1 MSIKDRNIDMK
12 ELKKGIQMILTAF
25 NQQKEQFIKI
35 INSMKEKIILLE
47 DQIVKLKEENNIYQN
62 KLFTLQKNI
71 KCISKT
77 ICQLKDDEESV
88 EEKNNSYTEKYNK
101 SNSDDQ
107 EDNSVKL
114 SKDKNNIFFKKHSLN
129 KLEIKKPEKINNKII
144 QDLNNYF
151 NDYNNFYNREDDIT
165 IKNKD
170 NIFLNDVYKTLNSK
184 KNKNK
189 KESKTT
195 LSNIIIN
202 DEISSKSDKEIK
214 ENLYDNNNNINHDK

>member
-1 MSIKDRNIDMK
+1 MSINDRNIDMK

-25 NQQKEQFIKI
+25 NQQKAQFIKI

-47 DQIVKLKEENNIYQN
+47 DEIVKLKEENNLYQN

-77 ICQLKDDEESV
+77 ICQIKDDEESI
-88 EEKNNSYTEKYNK
+88 EEKNNSFTDKYDK
-101 SNSDDQ
+101 SNSIEQ
-107 EDNSVKL
+107 EDNAKL
-114 SKDKNNIFFKKHSLN
+114 TKEKNNIFFKKHSLN

-151 NDYNNFYNREDDIT
+151 NDYYNREDDIK
-165 IKNKD
+165 IKNKE
-170 NIFLNDVYKTLNSK
+170 NIYLNGVYMTLNNK

-189 KESKTT
+189 KESRSTI
-195 LSNIIIN
+195 SNNIN
-202 DEISSKSDKEIK
+202 EENNNKSDNKEIK
-214 ENLYDNNNNINHDK
+214 ENSSDNNNNDNINHDK

>member
-1 MSIKDRNIDMK
+1 MSINDRNVDMK

-25 NQQKEQFIKI
+25 NQQKAQFIKI

-47 DQIVKLKEENNIYQN
+47 DEIVKLKEENNLYQN

-77 ICQLKDDEESV
+77 ICQIKDDEESI
-88 EEKNNSYTEKYNK
+88 EEKNNSFNDKYDK
-101 SNSDDQ
+101 SNSIEQ
-107 EDNSVKL
+107 EDNAKL
-114 SKDKNNIFFKKHSLN
+114 TKEKNNIFFKKHSLN

-151 NDYNNFYNREDDIT
+151 NDYYNREDDIK
-165 IKNKD
+165 IKNKE
-170 NIFLNDVYKTLNSK
+170 NIYLNGVYMTLNNK

-189 KESKTT
+189 KESRSTI
-195 LSNIIIN
+195 SNNIN
-202 DEISSKSDKEIK
+202 EENNNKSDNKEIK
-214 ENLYDNNNNINHDK
+214 ENSSDNNNNDNINHDK

>member
-1 MSIKDRNIDMK
+1 MK

-25 NQQKEQFIKI
+25 NQQKAQFIKI

-47 DQIVKLKEENNIYQN
+47 DEIVKLKEENNLYQN

-77 ICQLKDDEESV
+77 ICQIKDDEESI
-88 EEKNNSYTEKYNK
+88 EEKNNSFTDKYDK
-101 SNSDDQ
+101 SNSIEQ
-107 EDNSVKL
+107 EDNAKL
-114 SKDKNNIFFKKHSLN
+114 SKEKNNIFFKKHSLN

-151 NDYNNFYNREDDIT
+151 NDYYNREDDIK
-165 IKNKD
+165 IKNKE
-170 NIFLNDVYKTLNSK
+170 NIYLNGVYMTLNNK

-189 KESKTT
+189 KESRSTI
-195 LSNIIIN
+195 SNNIN
-202 DEISSKSDKEIK
+202 EENNNKSDNKEIK
-214 ENLYDNNNNINHDK
+214 ENSSDNNNNDNINHDK

>member
-1 MSIKDRNIDMK
+1 MSINDRNVDMK

-25 NQQKEQFIKI
+25 NQQKAQFIKI

-47 DQIVKLKEENNIYQN
+47 DEIVKLKEENNLYQN

-77 ICQLKDDEESV
+77 ICQIKDDEESI
-88 EEKNNSYTEKYNK
+88 EEKNNSFTDKYDK
-101 SNSDDQ
+101 SNSIEQ
-107 EDNSVKL
+107 EDNAKL
-114 SKDKNNIFFKKHSLN
+114 SKEKNNIFFKKHSLN

-151 NDYNNFYNREDDIT
+151 NDYYNREDDIK
-165 IKNKD
+165 IKNKE
-170 NIFLNDVYKTLNSK
+170 NIYLNGVYMTLNNK

-189 KESKTT
+189 KESRSTI
-195 LSNIIIN
+195 SNNIN
-202 DEISSKSDKEIK
+202 EENNNKSDNKEIK
-214 ENLYDNNNNINHDK
+214 ENSSDNNNNDNINHDK

>member
-1 MSIKDRNIDMK
+1 MSINDRNIDMK

-25 NQQKEQFIKI
+25 NQQKAQFIKI

-47 DQIVKLKEENNIYQN
+47 DEIVKLKEENNLYQN

-77 ICQLKDDEESV
+77 ICQIKDDEESI
-88 EEKNNSYTEKYNK
+88 EEKNNSYTDKYDK
-101 SNSDDQ
+101 SNSIEQ
-107 EDNSVKL
+107 EDNAKL
-114 SKDKNNIFFKKHSLN
+114 TKEKNNIFFKKHSLN

-151 NDYNNFYNREDDIT
+151 NDYYNREDDIK
-165 IKNKD
+165 IKNKE
-170 NIFLNDVYKTLNSK
+170 NIYLNGVYMTLNNK

-189 KESKTT
+189 KESRSTI
-195 LSNIIIN
+195 SNNIN
-202 DEISSKSDKEIK
+202 EENNNKSDNKEIK
-214 ENLYDNNNNINHDK
+214 ENSSDNNNNDNINHDK

>member
-1 MSIKDRNIDMK
+1 MSINDRNIDMK

-25 NQQKEQFIKI
+25 NQQKAQYIKI

-47 DQIVKLKEENNIYQN
+47 DEIVKLKEENNLYQN

-77 ICQLKDDEESV
+77 ICQIKDDEESI
-88 EEKNNSYTEKYNK
+88 EEKNNSYTDKYDK
-101 SNSDDQ
+101 SNSIEQ
-107 EDNSVKL
+107 EDNVKL
-114 SKDKNNIFFKKHSLN
+114 AKEKNNIFFKKHSLN

-151 NDYNNFYNREDDIT
+151 NDYYNREDDIK
-165 IKNKD
+165 IKNKEK
-170 NIFLNDVYKTLNSK
+170 IYLNGVYLTLNNK

-189 KESKTT
+189 KESK
-195 LSNIIIN
+195 SNISNNIN
-202 DEISSKSDKEIK
+202 EESNNKSDNKEIK
-214 ENLYDNNNNINHDK
+214 DNSSDNNNNDNINLDK

>member
-1 MSIKDRNIDMK
+1 MSINDRNVDMK

-25 NQQKEQFIKI
+25 NQQKAQFIKI

-47 DQIVKLKEENNIYQN
+47 DEIVKLKEENNLYQN

-77 ICQLKDDEESV
+77 ICQIKDDEESI
-88 EEKNNSYTEKYNK
+88 EEKNNSFTDKYDK
-101 SNSDDQ
+101 SNSIEQ
-107 EDNSVKL
+107 EDNAKL
-114 SKDKNNIFFKKHSLN
+114 TKEKNNIFFKKHSLN

-151 NDYNNFYNREDDIT
+151 NDYYNREDDIK
-165 IKNKD
+165 IKNKE
-170 NIFLNDVYKTLNSK
+170 NIYLNGVYMTLNNK

-189 KESKTT
+189 KESRSTI
-195 LSNIIIN
+195 SNNIN
-202 DEISSKSDKEIK
+202 KENNNKSDNKEIK
-214 ENLYDNNNNINHDK
+214 ENSSDNNNNDNINHDK

>member
-1 MSIKDRNIDMK
+1 MSINDRNIDMK

-25 NQQKEQFIKI
+25 NQQKAQFIKI

-47 DQIVKLKEENNIYQN
+47 DEIVKLKEENNLYQN

-77 ICQLKDDEESV
+77 ICQIKDDEESI
-88 EEKNNSYTEKYNK
+88 EEKNNSFTDKYDK
-101 SNSDDQ
+101 SNSIEQ
-107 EDNSVKL
+107 EDNAKL
-114 SKDKNNIFFKKHSLN
+114 TKEKNNIFFKKHSLN

-151 NDYNNFYNREDDIT
+151 NDYYNREDDIK
-165 IKNKD
+165 IKNKE
-170 NIFLNDVYKTLNSK
+170 NIYLNGVYMTLNNK

-189 KESKTT
+189 KESR
-195 LSNIIIN
+195 SIN
-202 DEISSKSDKEIK
+202 EENNNKSDNKEIK
-214 ENLYDNNNNINHDK
+214 ENSSDNNNNDNINHDK

>member
-1 MSIKDRNIDMK
+1 MSINDRNIDMK

-25 NQQKEQFIKI
+25 NQQKAQFIKI

-47 DQIVKLKEENNIYQN
+47 DEIVKLKEENNLYQN

-77 ICQLKDDEESV
+77 IFQIKDDEESI
-88 EEKNNSYTEKYNK
+88 EEKNNSYTDKYDK
-101 SNSDDQ
+101 SNSIEQ
-107 EDNSVKL
+107 EDNAKL
-114 SKDKNNIFFKKHSLN
+114 TKEKNNIFFKKHSLN

-151 NDYNNFYNREDDIT
+151 NDYYNREDDIK
-165 IKNKD
+165 IKNKE
-170 NIFLNDVYKTLNSK
+170 NIYLNGVYMTLNNK

-189 KESKTT
+189 KESR
-195 LSNIIIN
+195 SIN
-202 DEISSKSDKEIK
+202 EENNNKSDNKEIK
-214 ENLYDNNNNINHDK
+214 ENSSDNNNNDNINHDK

>member
-1 MSIKDRNIDMK
+1 MSINDRNIDIK

-25 NQQKEQFIKI
+25 NQQKAQFIKI

-47 DQIVKLKEENNIYQN
+47 DEIVKLKEENNLYQN

-77 ICQLKDDEESV
+77 ICQIKDDEESI
-88 EEKNNSYTEKYNK
+88 EEKNNSFTDKYDK
-101 SNSDDQ
+101 SNSIEQ
-107 EDNSVKL
+107 EDNAKL
-114 SKDKNNIFFKKHSLN
+114 TKEKNNIFFKKHSLN

-151 NDYNNFYNREDDIT
+151 NDYYNREDDIK
-165 IKNKD
+165 IKNKE
-170 NIFLNDVYKTLNSK
+170 NIYLNGVYMTLNNK

-189 KESKTT
+189 KESRSTI
-195 LSNIIIN
+195 SNNIN
-202 DEISSKSDKEIK
+202 EENNNKSDNKEIK
-214 ENLYDNNNNINHDK
+214 ENSSDNNNNDNINHDK

>member
-1 MSIKDRNIDMK
+1 MSINDRNIDMK

-25 NQQKEQFIKI
+25 NQQKAQYIKI

-47 DQIVKLKEENNIYQN
+47 DEIVKLKEENNLYQN

-77 ICQLKDDEESV
+77 ICQIKDDEESI
-88 EEKNNSYTEKYNK
+88 EEKNNSYTDKYDK
-101 SNSDDQ
+101 SNSIEQ
-107 EDNSVKL
+107 EDNVKL
-114 SKDKNNIFFKKHSLN
+114 AKEKNNIFFKKHSLN

-151 NDYNNFYNREDDIT
+151 NDYYNREDDIK
-165 IKNKD
+165 IKNKEK
-170 NIFLNDVYKTLNSK
+170 IYLNGVYLTLNNK

-189 KESKTT
+189 KESKSTI
-195 LSNIIIN
+195 SNNIN
-202 DEISSKSDKEIK
+202 EESNNKSDNKEIK
-214 ENLYDNNNNINHDK
+214 DNSSDNNNNDNINLDK

>member
-1 MSIKDRNIDMK
+1 MK

-25 NQQKEQFIKI
+25 NQQKAQFIKI

-47 DQIVKLKEENNIYQN
+47 DEIVKLKEENNLYQN

-77 ICQLKDDEESV
+77 ICQIKDDEESI
-88 EEKNNSYTEKYNK
+88 EEKNNSFTDKYDK
-101 SNSDDQ
+101 SNSIEQ
-107 EDNSVKL
+107 EDNAKL
-114 SKDKNNIFFKKHSLN
+114 TKEKNNIFFKKHSLN

-151 NDYNNFYNREDDIT
+151 NDYYNREDDIK
-165 IKNKD
+165 IKNKE
-170 NIFLNDVYKTLNSK
+170 NIYLNGVYMTLNNK

-189 KESKTT
+189 KESRSTI
-195 LSNIIIN
+195 SNNIN
-202 DEISSKSDKEIK
+202 EENNNKSDNKEIK
-214 ENLYDNNNNINHDK
+214 ENSSDNNNNDNINHDK

>member
-1 MSIKDRNIDMK
+1 MK

-25 NQQKEQFIKI
+25 NQQKAQYIKI

-47 DQIVKLKEENNIYQN
+47 DEIVKLKEENNLYQN

-77 ICQLKDDEESV
+77 ICQIKDDEESI
-88 EEKNNSYTEKYNK
+88 EEKNNSYTDKYDK
-101 SNSDDQ
+101 SNSIEQ
-107 EDNSVKL
+107 EDNVKL
-114 SKDKNNIFFKKHSLN
+114 AKEKNNIFFKKHSLN

-151 NDYNNFYNREDDIT
+151 NDYYNREDDIK
-165 IKNKD
+165 IKNKEK
-170 NIFLNDVYKTLNSK
+170 IYLNGVYLTLNNK

-189 KESKTT
+189 KESKSTI
-195 LSNIIIN
+195 SNNIN
-202 DEISSKSDKEIK
+202 EESNNKSDNKEIK
-214 ENLYDNNNNINHDK
+214 ENSSDNNNNDNINLDK